1 MFQMLHK
8 LVILEP
14 IIKSTQILI
23 FDNDLW
29 QSMQDDLTF
38 DMKLLSRDRNFP
50 SYKFYQYKTM
60 QY

>member
-1 MFQMLHK
+1 
-8 LVILEP
+8 
-14 IIKSTQILI
+14 
-23 FDNDLW
+23 
-29 QSMQDDLTF
+29 MQDDLTF